1 MFKNNFVKLCNKKGV
16 SPSSVCTSIGIT
28 PSSYTKWTDES
39 IPRKATLMRIADYF
53 GVTVDELLSDDP
65 APKMPKN
72 IIPVDRIVTFR
83 EIGTIAAGYDG
94 NVDNEY
100 TGRDVEIPLSM
111 LHGVSKDEFFVLR
124 IKGSS
129 MYPQLVDGDSILVR
143 KCETV
148 ESGSIAVILYNGDEA
163 TVKKV
168 IYKYGENWL
177 DLVPTNPEYQT
188 KRISGPDLEQCRVLG
203 KVVSLVRLF

>member
-1 MFKNNFVKLCNKKGV
+1 M
-16 SPSSVCTSIGIT
+16 
-28 PSSYTKWTDES
+28 
-39 IPRKATLMRIADYF
+39 
-53 GVTVDELLSDDP
+53 
-65 APKMPKN
+65 
-72 IIPVDRIVTFR
+72 
-83 EIGTIAAGYDG
+83 
-94 NVDNEY
+94 
-100 TGRDVEIPLSM
+100 EIPLSM

>member
-1 MFKNNFVKLCNKKGV
+1 
-16 SPSSVCTSIGIT
+16 
-28 PSSYTKWTDES
+28 
-39 IPRKATLMRIADYF
+39 
-53 GVTVDELLSDDP
+53 
-65 APKMPKN
+65 
-72 IIPVDRIVTFR
+72 
-83 EIGTIAAGYDG
+83 
-94 NVDNEY
+94 
-100 TGRDVEIPLSM
+100 
-111 LHGVSKDEFFVLR
+111 
-124 IKGSS
+124 

-177 DLVPTNPEYQT
+177 DLVPTHPEYQT